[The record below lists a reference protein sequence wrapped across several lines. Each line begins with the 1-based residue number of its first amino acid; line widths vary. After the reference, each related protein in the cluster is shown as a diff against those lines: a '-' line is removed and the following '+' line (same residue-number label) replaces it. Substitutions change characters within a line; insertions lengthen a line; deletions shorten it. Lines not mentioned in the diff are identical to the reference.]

1 MSEKTDV
8 LVIGGGV
15 VGVCAAY
22 YLAGRGCRVTL
33 IEQGEIASGCSY
45 ANAGLIVP
53 SHATPLPQPG
63 ALASGLKWLLDPKS
77 PFYIKPRLDFDLLRW
92 LITFAAHCT
101 ERHVRY
107 ALPVLRDLGL
117 ASAALYDE
125 LAALFDF
132 GYTHH
137 GLILAYKTKAALG
150 HGLAEAELLNA
161 NGLSAVPL
169 SPAEAHET
177 EPTLRSDL
185 AGGIFYKADSHLNPA
200 MFVTGL
206 AKCLQGKGRVA
217 IQRNTKV
224 KGLVKSGRRIECVET
239 TAGDF
244 RPAEVVVAAGA
255 WSPALTR
262 SLDLNVPIQAAKGYS
277 VTVKRPLIYP
287 RHGLLLGESRVAVT
301 PMLSP
306 EGDILR
312 FAGTLEL
319 TGLDLSINQRRA
331 EAVRRA
337 PKDYMIGLEGALLE
351 TMEVWSGL
359 RPCTPDG
366 LPIIGRPAS
375 LDNLTLAA
383 GHAMVGMSLGP
394 ITGKL
399 VAQIVCGEKTDV
411 DVRPLRA
418 ERF

>member
-1 MSEKTDV
+1 VAICEV
-8 LVIGGGV
+8 FVIGGGV
-15 VGVCAAY
+15 IGVCAAH
-22 YLAGRGCRVTL
+22 YLAERGCQVTL
-33 IEQGEIASGCSY
+33 IEQGEVASGSSY

-63 ALASGLKWLLDPKS
+63 ALASGLKWLFDPES
-77 PFYIKPRLDFDLLRW
+77 PFYIKPRLDLDLCRW
-92 LITFAAHCT
+92 LITFASYCT
-101 ERHVRY
+101 ESHVRR
-107 ALPVLRDLGL
+107 ALPILRDLGL
-117 ASAALYDE
+117 ASAALYAE
-125 LAALFDF
+125 LAGLFDF
-132 GYTHH
+132 GYTQH
-137 GLILAYKTKAALG
+137 GLILAYKTEAALR

-161 NGLSAVPL
+161 SGLSAMPL
-169 SPAEAHET
+169 TPAEAHEL
-177 EPTLRSDL
+177 EPTLRTDL
-185 AGGIFYKADSHLNPA
+185 AGGIFYKADAHLNPA
-200 MFVTGL
+200 MFVRGL
-206 AKCLQGKGRVA
+206 ADCLETGGRVA

-224 KGLVKSGRRIECVET
+224 TGLIKSGRRVECVET

-244 RPAEVVVAAGA
+244 RPAEVVVTAGA

-262 SLDLNVPIQAAKGYS
+262 SLDLNLPIQPAKGYS
-277 VTVKRPLIYP
+277 VTVKRPTMYP

-319 TGLDLSINQRRA
+319 AGLDPSINQRRV

-337 PKDYMIGLEGALLE
+337 PKDYMLGMDDPLLE
-351 TMEVWSGL
+351 TVDVWSGL

-366 LPIIGRPAS
+366 LPIVGRPAS
-375 LDNLTLAA
+375 FDNLTLAA

-399 VAQIVCGEKTDV
+399 VAQIVCGEKTEV
-411 DVRPLRA
+411 DVRALRV